1 MGEEGGFVAME
12 KPKLSYQRPTV
23 EFWAAAELDA
33 IQAAMFGG
41 GGGSTGEEVE
51 YADIMGLS

>member
-1 MGEEGGFVAME
+1 ME

-23 EFWAAAELDA
+23 EFWTAAELDA
-33 IQAAMFGG
+33 IQAAMSGG